1 MDATHGNPKQG
12 KCEMQVHD
20 VILRQPAYSL
30 DDLLLSGC
38 ARRLGLERRLCCLS
52 QRTCALALP

>member
-20 VILRQPAYSL
+20 VILRQPPT
-30 DDLLLSGC
+30 DDLLLSCC
-38 ARRLGLERRLCCLS
+38 ACRFGLEGRLRRLS
-52 QRTCALALP
+52 QRPCALALP